1 MNLYT
6 CVREYRIDK
15 YDIQG
20 NKTVILVKAGDV
32 LNEDNIYLNK
42 RYCMKI
48 N

>member
-1 MNLYT
+1 MYSG
-6 CVREYRIDK
+6 EYRIDK

-20 NKTVILVKAGDV
+20 NKTVIVVKAGDV